1 MSIGGATATE
11 RNFVIQVVGQHH
23 SGVLKEIMNA
33 IHGEGMDVLECRVET
48 DGDMDSSYFVV
59 QSRGKQKDFDD
70 EKLEDI
76 RHHIQEILGDTKGV
90 VMFEAVA
97 DEMIEFAAIEL
108 QVVSQVKAP
117 DGVLVSLITKK
128 LQELGLDVE
137 EIDEQH
143 KLQTDH
149 GHQTELERDLFY
161 AVPSQNS
168 DEQTITHTRV
178 YQIKLALQKLLD
190 QSEHDLVCEV
200 VAKPVADRSKGFS
213 ELQTF
218 DVQQAIARAK
228 GTVWELL
235 CFGPHNVELLSEATR
250 QLAPLGVQ
258 LLHAAH
264 SHAARPTKGV
274 AKGGE
279 VAAQTEQCSCIFIDK
294 PGKRPSAD
302 EVAEFTKK
310 VLHVLMTTY
319 GSKDEANFTVR
330 PVDSKELQELAAIA
344 SVTSQAEV
352 PGVGSFTKPRSAS
365 FARRTGKATNAI
377 TMNLKEIPTSPGGQR
392 RPSEVGRRPS
402 RASFGPAAAADQPMQ
417 FLEC

>member
-1 MSIGGATATE
+1 MH
-11 RNFVIQVVGQHH
+11 Q
-23 SGVLKEIMNA
+23 
-33 IHGEGMDVLECRVET
+33 LECSMPQSALCGCSVCTSAPLSSCKHGLLAPSKLMRGRD
-48 DGDMDSSYFVV
+48 DGR
-59 QSRGKQKDFDD
+59 QQANTPPLHRG
-70 EKLEDI
+70 LEP
-76 RHHIQEILGDTKGV
+76 
-90 VMFEAVA
+90 VA
-97 DEMIEFAAIEL
+97 HC
-108 QVVSQVKAP
+108 
-117 DGVLVSLITKK
+117 VLV
-128 LQELGLDVE
+128 QEHQAE
-137 EIDEQH
+137 E
-143 KLQTDH
+143 L
-149 GHQTELERDLFY
+149 
-161 AVPSQNS
+161 
-168 DEQTITHTRV
+168 
-178 YQIKLALQKLLD
+178 
-190 QSEHDLVCEV
+190 
-200 VAKPVADRSKGFS
+200 
-213 ELQTF
+213 
-218 DVQQAIARAK
+218 QQAIARAK